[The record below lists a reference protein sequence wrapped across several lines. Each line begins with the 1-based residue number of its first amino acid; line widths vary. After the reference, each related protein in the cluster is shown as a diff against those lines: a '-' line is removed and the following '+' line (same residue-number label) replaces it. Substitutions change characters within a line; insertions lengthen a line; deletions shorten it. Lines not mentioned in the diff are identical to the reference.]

1 MSDRGEARNES
12 RERTM
17 IIVIGAGPAGLV
29 AAEAASRNGSD
40 VALIDSAPR
49 KGGQYWRHQTSV
61 KGYRSNRAE
70 TLFAKVEKASI
81 THISEA
87 TVWSIEKDGQLF
99 RVNYLQGGQESSL
112 TAEKLILA
120 TGAYDRSLPFPGW
133 DKPGSMTPG
142 AAQALLKGHG
152 VLAGKKIVVAGT
164 GPFLLPVATGLAESG
179 ADIVGLYD
187 ANGPFRWLLSPHA
200 LLLNP
205 SKFVELIYYAKL
217 LKKFHIS
224 PRFKRVVSSFSDGS
238 VTISRVDSRFGILAK
253 RDKVHQVDVVAV
265 GWGFMPDLSLGGI
278 AGCAQRVDTDGTA
291 IFSIDGAQRSSVENV
306 WIAGEATG
314 IGGADLS
321 LVEGEIAGLS
331 ASGHEIPMVLRI
343 NRMRKQIFANALKR
357 SYPIR
362 DGWQSW
368 SEETTTICRCEEVK
382 MREIRESVT
391 ELGAEDSRTAK
402 LFTRAGMGLC
412 QGRICSRNVSEIVAG
427 LTHCTVSDGER
438 IASSNRP
445 IASPISLGLLG
456 DGKK

>member
-1 MSDRGEARNES
+1 
-12 RERTM
+12 M
-17 IIVIGAGPAGLV
+17 IIVIGAGPAGLA
-29 AAEAASRNGSD
+29 AAEAASRNGTD

-49 KGGQYWRHQTSV
+49 KGGQYWRHQIAV
-61 KGYRSNRAE
+61 KGYRSNRADN
-70 TLFAKVEKASI
+70 LFAKIENASSI

-87 TVWSIEKDGQLF
+87 TVWSIEKDGNLF

-142 AAQALLKGHG
+142 AAQSLLKGHG
-152 VLAGKKIVVAGT
+152 VLAGKKVVVAGT

-179 ADIVGLYD
+179 AEIVGLYD
-187 ANGPFRWLLSPHA
+187 ANTPLRWALSPHA

-205 SKFVELIYYAKL
+205 SKFLELIYYARL
-217 LKKFHIS
+217 LKRFS
-224 PRFKRVVSSFSDGS
+224 VTPQFKRAVYSFSEGS
-238 VTISRVDSRFGILAK
+238 ATISRVNSKFNIVAK
-253 RDKVHQVDVVAV
+253 RNKSHLVDVVAA
-265 GWGFMPDLSLGGI
+265 GWGFTPDLSLGGI
-278 AGCAQRVDTDGTA
+278 VGCAQRVDVDGTT
-291 IFSIDGAQRSSVENV
+291 IFSVDDAQRSSVENV

-321 LVEGEIAGLS
+321 LIEGEIAGLS
-331 ASGHEIPMVLRI
+331 ASGQGVRPLLKF

-368 SEETTTICRCEEVK
+368 SDVTTTICRCEEVK
-382 MREIRESVT
+382 MSEIRESVT

-427 LTHCTVSDGER
+427 LTHCTVSDEER